1 MVLGTEWPHVQEER
15 SLQPEEGAE
24 ERISQPKT
32 LSIKGRNSFFNL
44 YKYGIKRSNQYMTVA
59 FYRQNSFITEIRV
72 SFVVSKKYGNA
83 VKRNLCKRRL
93 REITREVANQLIPGD
108 YLIIMKPNAAKLDY
122 KDLRT
127 AAQNAV
133 LKIQKTSST

>member
-1 MVLGTEWPHVQEER
+1 M
-15 SLQPEEGAE
+15 
-24 ERISQPKT
+24 
-32 LSIKGRNSFFNL
+32 
-44 YKYGIKRSNQYMTVA
+44 
-59 FYRQNSFITEIRV
+59 
-72 SFVVSKKYGNA
+72 SKKYGNA

>member
-15 SLQPEEGAE
+15 FFQLEEGAE

-32 LSIKGRNSFFNL
+32 LSVKGRNSFFNL

-72 SFVVSKKYGNA
+72 SFVVSKKYH
-83 VKRNLCKRRL
+83 L
-93 REITREVANQLIPGD
+93 
-108 YLIIMKPNAAKLDY
+108 
-122 KDLRT
+122 
-127 AAQNAV
+127 
-133 LKIQKTSST
+133 